1 MKGKHYPSYK
11 ENSEKYNTLKSWVK
25 TAQYFGFSE
34 KVLRLIRKKNN

>member
-1 MKGKHYPSYK
+1 MKGKNYPSYEEICK
-11 ENSEKYNTLKSWVK
+11 KYNELKSWVK